1 MNRFLTIILIVLLA
15 TSLFAAEKAQDF
27 QLENMKG
34 KMVKLSDF
42 QQEGLVILDFWA
54 SWCVPCKKALP
65 KLNELH
71 KKYDNVNAVTIC
83 TDKPRTQRKAIAE
96 VKSHK
101 YEFHTLFDSKKVVQ
115 KQFNIVNIPR
125 TLIIAPDGEILYDHT
140 GYKRGDEE
148 HYEEVIIKWLETL
161 TEKVEES
168 VE

>member
-1 MNRFLTIILIVLLA
+1 MNRLFSIILIVMLTASLSA
-15 TSLFAAEKAQDF
+15 TEKAQDF

-34 KMVKLSDF
+34 KMMKLSDF

-71 KKYDNVNAVTIC
+71 KEYENVNVVTIC

-101 YEFHTLFDSKKVVQ
+101 YEFHTLFDPKKIVQ

-125 TLIIAPDGEILYDHT
+125 TIIITPDGEILYDHT

-148 HYEEVIIKWLETL
+148 HYKEVIIKWLETL
-161 TEKVEES
+161 REKAEES
-168 VE
+168 EE

>member
-1 MNRFLTIILIVLLA
+1 MKKLLSVVLIVFFA
-15 TSLFAAEKAQDF
+15 TLLFAAENAQDF

-34 KMVKLSDF
+34 KMMKLSDF
-42 QQEGLVILDFWA
+42 QKKGLVILDFWA

-65 KLNELH
+65 KLDELH
-71 KKYDNVNAVTIC
+71 KKYDNVNVVTIC

-125 TLIIAPDGEILYDHT
+125 TLIIAPDGEIIYDNT

-161 TEKVEES
+161 PEKIEES

>member
-1 MNRFLTIILIVLLA
+1 MNRFFSLILIVLFA
-15 TSLFAAEKAQDF
+15 ASLFAAEKVQDF

-65 KLNELH
+65 KLDELH
-71 KKYDNVNAVTIC
+71 KEYENVNVVTIC
-83 TDKPRTQRKAIAE
+83 TDKPRTKRKAIAE

-148 HYEEVIIKWLETL
+148 HYKEIIIKWLETFS
-161 TEKVEES
+161 EENEES
-168 VE
+168 EE